1 MAFPVVMYGCE
12 NWTKKK
18 VSVPKNWC
26 LQTVVPEK
34 TLKSPLD
41 SKEIE
46 PVHPKGNQPWIFI
59 GRTDGEA
66 GAPILWP
73 PDAHSQLTEKDP
85 DAGKGWGQEE
95 KGTTEDEM
103 AGWPHRLHGHGF
115 EQTPGDGEGQ
125 GSLVCSSPW
134 SHKESDTTEW
144 LNNNNNNNN
153 NKCMCSRQLMSG
165 KWDQRN

>member
-125 GSLVCSSPW
+125 GSLVCCSPW
-134 SHKESDTTEW
+134 GHKESDTTEW
-144 LNNNNNNNN
+144 LNNNNN